1 MKVLR
6 GMFWVLAMVVVS
18 GGLAVGAAYWL
29 MFFKEDSVAE
39 ATQLTR
45 EDLFFLFHPVFFLA
59 AVGWI
64 ATVRRVLVRLAA
76 GGWKKYVAAVA
87 YYLLWCGFFFFVAVS
102 LFAE

>member
-18 GGLAVGAAYWL
+18 GGLAVGA
-29 MFFKEDSVAE
+29 MCFVPVKEDWEYETLLWVWG
-39 ATQLTR
+39 L
-45 EDLFFLFHPVFFLA
+45 LFFFA